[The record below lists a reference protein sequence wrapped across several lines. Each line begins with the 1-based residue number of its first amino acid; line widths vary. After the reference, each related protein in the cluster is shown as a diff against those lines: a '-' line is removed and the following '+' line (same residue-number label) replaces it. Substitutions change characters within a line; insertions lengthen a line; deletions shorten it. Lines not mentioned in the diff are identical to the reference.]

1 MSGGRMAL
9 TVVRGD
15 EEDATFLFLSL
26 WNEAHCWRI
35 GDQRYLA
42 IVYFLADGSL
52 FLRR

>member
-1 MSGGRMAL
+1 MGGSGRAL
-9 TVVRGD
+9 TVRGD

-42 IVYFLADGSL
+42 IVWLLADGSL